1 MIAENRSRKMNIVA
15 TMLCLWLAVSWA
27 PAQSQQTPYL
37 PELLSRSE
45 QLNRLYNQKRLAG
58 ANVAVIDPLRQ
69 QSEAAFR
76 SGSIRGMLELVA
88 REIAL
93 LEGKPWDEKERF
105 LASLTLEPD
114 RLVLEPNQDLQV
126 SLIRMFPT
134 NVDQALSPPP
144 TVTFEVRPDEPPPSE
159 AARPVE
165 TPVAPRPAAPII
177 IGERLAVSQESTIAT
192 RRLRLG
198 DGLYWVVAKIES
210 GDQTVAQLSRP
221 IYAINDFTDRVSRL
235 SSLAAVIRNSAD
247 PKVKAVAVQGATPE
261 FQLQRL
267 AVLNKARSEYEIN
280 ATAELDRIE
289 SLLSS
294 LAKGTNPLAQE
305 RGELE
310 RAYRTSDGK
319 LTPYRV
325 YVPINY
331 DATSQRP
338 LVVLL
343 HEVLGDERSYFS
355 GLYDPVVIKGESE
368 RRGAI
373 LAAVGGG
380 ERSAPYRGTGQEE
393 VFEVIQAISRDY
405 KIDPARVYL
414 SGHSI
419 GAAVA
424 WGIASTRPEMF
435 AAIAAVSGGAPVQGD
450 ALGALLGRLK
460 GIPALIIH
468 GAKDGIAP
476 VENSRKVLAAA
487 QKAGLKVEYIEMP
500 DADHTTVVGAT
511 FPAVMQFFERNSRK
525 PAAK

>member
-1 MIAENRSRKMNIVA
+1 MKRSLIAGV
-15 TMLCLWLAVSWA
+15 LCLLLAVGPA
-27 PAQSQQTPYL
+27 TAQSQQAPYL

-45 QLNRLYNQKRLAG
+45 QFNKLYSQKRLAG
-58 ANVAVIDPLRQ
+58 ANLAAIDPLRQ

-76 SGSIRGMLELVA
+76 AGNVRGMLEVVGH
-88 REIAL
+88 EIAL
-93 LEGKPWDEKERF
+93 LEGKQWDEKERF

-134 NVDQALSPPP
+134 NIDQALTPAP
-144 TVTFEVRPDEPPPSE
+144 TVTFEIKPDESATSD
-159 AARPVE
+159 AARPLE
-165 TPVAPRPAAPII
+165 TPVALRPTAPVI
-177 IGERLAVSQESTIAT
+177 IGERLAISQESTIAT
-192 RRLRLG
+192 RRLRLP
-198 DGLYWVVAKIES
+198 DGVYWVLARIES
-210 GDQTVAQLSRP
+210 GGQPVAQLSRP

-247 PKVKAVAVQGATPE
+247 PKVKAVAIQGATPE

-267 AVLNKARSEYEIN
+267 AGLNSARSDYEIN
-280 ATAELDRIE
+280 AIAELDRIE

-294 LAKGTNPLAQE
+294 LAKGLNPLTPE

-310 RAYRTSDGK
+310 RAYRAADGK
-319 LTPYRV
+319 LMPYRV

-331 DATSQRP
+331 DGASARP

-343 HEVLGDERSYFS
+343 HGALGDERSYFS
-355 GLYDPVVIKGESE
+355 GLYDPAVIKGESE
-368 RRGAI
+368 RRGMI
-373 LAAVGGG
+373 LAAVSGGD
-380 ERSAPYRGTGQEE
+380 RFAPYQGTGQND
-393 VFEVIQAISRDY
+393 VFEVVQAISRDY

-419 GAAVA
+419 GATGA
-424 WGIASTRPEMF
+424 WAIASTRPEVF
-435 AAIAAVSGGAPVQGD
+435 AAIAPVSGGAPVQAD

-460 GIPALIIH
+460 GTPALIIH

-476 VENSRKVLAAA
+476 VENSRKVFAAA

-511 FPAVMQFFERNSRK
+511 FPAVMQFFERNSKK

>member
-1 MIAENRSRKMNIVA
+1 MIADHGPRKRSLIGGV
-15 TMLCLWLAVSWA
+15 LCLSLAVSWA
-27 PAQSQQTPYL
+27 TAQSQQAPYL

-45 QLNRLYNQKRLAG
+45 QLNKLYNQKRLAG
-58 ANVAVIDPLRQ
+58 ANLAAIDPLRQ
-69 QSEAAFR
+69 QSEAAFK
-76 SGSIRGMLELVA
+76 SGNIRGMLEIVG

-93 LEGKPWDEKERF
+93 LEGKQWDEKERF

-134 NVDQALSPPP
+134 NLDQALTPAP
-144 TVTFEVRPDEPPPSE
+144 TVTFELKPDEAASDAAPP
-159 AARPVE
+159 AE
-165 TPVAPRPAAPII
+165 TPVALRPAAPII
-177 IGERLAVSQESTIAT
+177 IGERLAISQESTIAT

-198 DGLYWVVAKIES
+198 DGLYWVLAKIES
-210 GDQTVAQLSRP
+210 GDRTIAQLSRP
-221 IYAINDFTDRVSRL
+221 IYAINDFTERVSRL

-247 PKVKAVAVQGATPE
+247 ARVKTVAIHGATPE

-267 AVLNKARSEYEIN
+267 AVLNRARADYDIN
-280 ATAELDRIE
+280 AIAELDRIE

-294 LAKGTNPLAQE
+294 LAKGANPLAQE

-310 RAYRTSDGK
+310 RAYRAADSK

-331 DATSQRP
+331 DGTSQRP

-343 HEVLGDERSYFS
+343 HGLLGDERSYLS

-380 ERSAPYRGTGQEE
+380 DRSDSYRGISRDD

-414 SGHSI
+414 SGHAI
-419 GAAVA
+419 GAAGA
-424 WGIASTRPEMF
+424 WAIASARPEIF

-468 GAKDGIAP
+468 GARDGIAP
-476 VENSRKVLAAA
+476 VENSRKVFAAA

-525 PAAK
+525 PATK